1 MKIRFNI
8 LSLFLLCALLVSCGT
23 SRQGGKKQRKGM
35 KTQVML
41 TPEQQRKYDYFFL
54 EASRLKMQNDY
65 GAAFDLLQHCLS
77 INPNA
82 SSALY
87 EISQYYMFL
96 KQVPQGQ
103 AALEKAVEN
112 DRIITGIVRDWQACT
127 NNRTRCKRLLTCWKA
142 CHPLPG

>member
-96 KQVPQGQ
+96 KQVPR
-103 AALEKAVEN
+103 
-112 DRIITGIVRDWQACT
+112 DRQ
-127 NNRTRCKRLLTCWKA
+127 L
-142 CHPLPG
+142 

>member
-112 DRIITGIVRDWQACT
+112 DPD
-127 NNRTRCKRLLTCWKA
+127 N
-142 CHPLPG
+142 